1 MDEWW
6 NITHVKQ
13 EQKWS
18 SRTCLTI
25 KVPSLEG
32 VMAVSLSAS
41 SWTIMV
47 FTDSVSPLLTFEEL
61 KEEKNKQMNNAH
73 NSTTSM
79 FKAY

>member
-1 MDEWW
+1 MNNDETQ
-6 NITHVKQ
+6 NMKTTT
-13 EQKWS
+13 KWS
-18 SRTCLTI
+18 PRTGLTI

-61 KEEKNKQMNNAH
+61 KEKRLFHCLKHITYVVQ
-73 NSTTSM
+73 
-79 FKAY
+79 